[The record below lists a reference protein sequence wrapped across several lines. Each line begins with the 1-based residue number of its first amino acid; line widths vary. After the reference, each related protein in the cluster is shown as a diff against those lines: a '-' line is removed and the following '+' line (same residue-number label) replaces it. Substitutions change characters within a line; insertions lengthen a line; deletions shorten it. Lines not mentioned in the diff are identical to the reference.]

1 MENGNTVPRIGEI
14 WPTSVSGERRP
25 NLSRDGGREVRNQNS
40 EIRQCCD
47 DTRIG
52 RTQDARQNVSGPN
65 HSMIATRGLI
75 APGG

>member
-52 RTQDARQNVSGPN
+52 RT
-65 HSMIATRGLI
+65 
-75 APGG
+75 